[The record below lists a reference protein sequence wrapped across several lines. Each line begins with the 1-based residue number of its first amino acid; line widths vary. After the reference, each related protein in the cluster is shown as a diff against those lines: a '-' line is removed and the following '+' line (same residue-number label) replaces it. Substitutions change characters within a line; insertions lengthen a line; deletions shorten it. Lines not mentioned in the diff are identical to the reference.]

1 MPPARDNKGRF
12 IPGESGH
19 PSGRKPRA
27 VEDDFLALIDSAV
40 SSDDWREIIGKANQQ
55 AKRGDHRA
63 REWLADRR
71 FGKARE
77 RVEQSGGL
85 GVLIYDV
92 EKTNTNPDK

>member
-1 MPPARDNKGRF
+1 MAVPRDNKGRF
-12 IPGESGH
+12 IPGVAGN
-19 PSGRKPRA
+19 PNGRKPRA
-27 VEDDFLALIDSAV
+27 VEDDFLLLIDSAV
-40 SSDDWREIIGKANQQ
+40 SSDDWRAIIAKANQQ
-55 AKRGDHRA
+55 AQRGDHRA

-92 EKTNTNPDK
+92 EKTNTDPD

>member
-1 MPPARDNKGRF
+1 MTPVRDKRGRF
-12 IPGESGH
+12 LPGNSSS
-19 PSGRKPRA
+19 PGRPPRA
-27 VEDDFLALIDSAV
+27 VEDDFLLLIDSAV
-40 SSDDWREIIGKANQQ
+40 SSDDWRAIIAKANQQ
-55 AKRGDHRA
+55 AQRGDHRA

-92 EKTNTNPDK
+92 EKTNTNPD